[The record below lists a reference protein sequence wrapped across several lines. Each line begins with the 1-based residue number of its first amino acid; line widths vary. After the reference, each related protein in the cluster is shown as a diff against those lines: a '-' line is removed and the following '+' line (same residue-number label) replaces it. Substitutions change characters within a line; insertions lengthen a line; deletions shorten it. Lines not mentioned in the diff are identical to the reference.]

1 LAVGLAL
8 GAQALAQ
15 RTATATATVVE
26 GLVAAITITDGGS
39 GYPVAPQ
46 VTITGGGG
54 SGASAEATVSNG
66 AVVAISVK
74 WAGSGYTSA
83 PTVVIAPPPPAEAPV
98 LKSVRLASAIT
109 IEGSVGSTNWIL
121 YADVLDQYTW
131 RVLTNVV
138 VTSSPYVVMDWEA
151 TPQKRFYQAASG
163 PEGPEV
169 PVIPVNTNRWAWIAP
184 GTFTMGSP
192 ASEQDRDSDE
202 GPQTQVTITRGFWLG
217 RYEVTQAEYQ
227 AVIGANPSY
236 FTGDA
241 SRPVEQ
247 VSWNDATNYC
257 GKLTEQERAAGRLP
271 AGWAY
276 RLPTEAEWEYACRA
290 GTTTRF
296 SWGDDPGYS
305 QLGNYAWYGANSGSQ
320 THPVGQKQPNPWGLY
335 DMPGNVWE
343 WCWDWYRGSLPGGAV
358 SDPRGPT
365 SGSFRVFR
373 GGCWGDYAQFCRSA
387 FRYSDEPGDRSYYL
401 GFRAALVAVP

>member
-1 LAVGLAL
+1 
-8 GAQALAQ
+8 
-15 RTATATATVVE
+15 VVE

-54 SGASAEATVSNG
+54 SGASAQATVSNG

-74 WAGSGYTSA
+74 WAGSGYTST
-83 PTVVIAPPPPAEAPV
+83 PTVVIAAPPPAEAPV
-98 LKSVRLASAIT
+98 LESVRLVSALT
-109 IEGSVGSTNWIL
+109 IRGSVGTTNWIL

-151 TPQKRFYQAASG
+151 SPHRRFYQAASG
-163 PEGPEV
+163 PEAPV
-169 PVIPVNTNRWAWIAP
+169 IPVIPVNTNRWVWIAP

-192 ASEQDRDSDE
+192 ASEQDRYDHE
-202 GPQTQVTITRGFWLG
+202 GPQTQVTITCGFWLG

-227 AVIGANPSY
+227 AVMGSNPSY
-236 FTGDA
+236 FTGDQN
-241 SRPVEQ
+241 RPVEV
-247 VSWNDATNYC
+247 VSWYEATNC
-257 GKLTEQERAAGRLP
+257 CATLTAQELTAGRLP
-271 AGWAY
+271 AGYVY

-296 SWGDDPGYS
+296 SYGDDPGYS
-305 QLGNYAWYGANSGSQ
+305 QLGNYAWYGANSGNQ

-335 DMPGNVWE
+335 DMHGSLFE
-343 WCWDWYRGSLPGGAV
+343 WCWDWYAGSLPGGSV
-358 SDPRGPT
+358 TDPLGPA
-365 SGSFRVFR
+365 SGSNRVLR
-373 GGCWGDYAQFCRSA
+373 GGGWGVNARVCRSA
-387 FRYSDEPGDRSYYL
+387 LRAGVEPGYRCNYL